1 MNPKEY
7 ADSDGEPQ
15 TPEEVDEVSEDDA
28 ASIQN
33 HEQAD
38 DGEGMEAKLTTM
50 DERKVKI
57 QQLRAKMVR
66 RLPPTNHDWLL
77 NACSSGRPH
86 SRIVPL

>member
-1 MNPKEY
+1 MSPKEY
-7 ADSDGEPQ
+7 ADSNGEPQ
-15 TPEEVDEVSEDDA
+15 TPEEADEVPEDDT

-38 DGEGMEAKLTTM
+38 DSEGTEAKLTM

-66 RLPPTNHDWLL
+66 RLPSPDHDWLF

-86 SRIVPL
+86 SRTVPL

>member
-1 MNPKEY
+1 MDNLSPSRMNPKEY

-15 TPEEVDEVSEDDA
+15 MSEEVDEVSEDDA

-38 DGEGMEAKLTTM
+38 DSEGTEAKPTTI
-50 DERKVKI
+50 DERKVKM

-66 RLPPTNHDWLL
+66 RLPSPNHD
-77 NACSSGRPH
+77 
-86 SRIVPL
+86 